1 MMWILTRV
9 VGLPQ
14 TQGCPLWG
22 WIWGCLELGRTSTFS
37 GDSSIHPPSP
47 LPWARPHFMSSVG
60 PLHCPCSFSILDPSG
75 DGAGLISAGIT
86 CQGIANLCSSTTVW
100 PSPRENHFSPCC
112 RGCRVTPSVG
122 LWWLWPQPGCLLE
135 GAGLFWSPVR
145 GSWVLR
151 QRCSC
156 ACSAAGHPAV
166 WPLGTR
172 GCPGAPPNSG
182 FGGALTGRCH
192 QAWLRQHRHLVAC
205 HLVTC
210 HLATG
215 ATCSRDTP
223 RGRGGRTVPGWGCFC
238 EAV

>member
-14 TQGCPLWG
+14 TQGCPVWG
-22 WIWGCLELGRTSTFS
+22 WIWGCLELCRTSTFS

-60 PLHCPCSFSILDPSG
+60 PLHCPCSFSILDPAG
-75 DGAGLISAGIT
+75 DGAGLTSAGIT

-122 LWWLWPQPGCLLE
+122 LWWLWPQPGCSRE

-145 GSWVLR
+145 GCWVLR

-172 GCPGAPPNSG
+172 GCPGAPPQLRFWRSPDG
-182 FGGALTGRCH
+182 QVPPGMAEAAPPPRGVSPRHMSPRYRCH
-192 QAWLRQHRHLVAC
+192 LLQRHSE
-205 HLVTC
+205 
-210 HLATG
+210 G
-215 ATCSRDTP
+215 K
-223 RGRGGRTVPGWGCFC
+223 GREDSARLGVLL
-238 EAV
+238 